1 MDRNSARVAILLVL
15 STLIIGSCNFLQ
27 VANKP
32 DDQAITSDVQASLFA
47 DPVLKTR
54 DIRVN
59 SENGVVTLSGTVG
72 TDLEKAAAVR
82 LAGKVKGVSQVV
94 DQLEV
99 QTAVAE
105 TGTEPGASE
114 PLVEDTTVNAKAPP
128 PAAKTTHT
136 KTYRNPAPEPST
148 TPAAAAPAPAETA
161 HASEPAP
168 AAASKPAAEPPPPPK
183 PKTYTIPA
191 GTVFTVRMVDAIDSS
206 RHRPGEEFA
215 ATIDAPVAVGE
226 RVIIPRGSD
235 ARVRLIQSQSAGR
248 MRGQSELEVELV
260 GVAVDN
266 MTYAIETNVVEK
278 KGASEGKRTAA
289 TVGGGAALG
298 GLIGA
303 IAGKGKGAAIGA
315 AVGAG
320 AGTAVGA
327 ATKGQQVN
335 IPSEAKLDFTLK
347 VPLSVTKYPSE

>member
-1 MDRNSARVAILLVL
+1 MDRTASRVSILLLL
-15 STLIIGSCNFLQ
+15 STLVIGSCNFLQ
-27 VANKP
+27 IASKP
-32 DDQAITSDVQASLFA
+32 DDQAITSDVQASLFS

-54 DIRVN
+54 DIRVS
-59 SENGVVTLSGTVG
+59 SENGVVTLSGAVG

-82 LAGKVKGVSQVV
+82 LAVKVKGVSQVV

-99 QTAVAE
+99 QTTVAE
-105 TGTEPGASE
+105 AGSE
-114 PLVEDTTVNAKAPP
+114 PPTEEAPAQDVSNTKVP
-128 PAAKTTHT
+128 PAAAKTAQSR
-136 KTYRNPAPEPST
+136 TYRTAAPAPST
-148 TPAAAAPAPAETA
+148 PPAAAAPAPTETA
-161 HASEPAP
+161 QAP
-168 AAASKPAAEPPPPPK
+168 EAAAPQASKVVAEPPPPPQ

-191 GTVFTVRMVDAIDSS
+191 GTVFTVRMVDSIDSS

-248 MRGQSELEVELV
+248 IKGQSELEVELV

-266 MTYAIETNVVEK
+266 MTYALETSVVEK

-289 TVGGGAALG
+289 TVGGGAVLG

-327 ATKGQQVN
+327 VTKGQQVN

-347 VPLSVTKYPSE
+347 VPLSVTKDPSE

>member
-1 MDRNSARVAILLVL
+1 MDRTASRVSILLLL
-15 STLIIGSCNFLQ
+15 STLVIGSCNFLQ
-27 VANKP
+27 IASKP
-32 DDQAITSDVQASLFA
+32 DDQAITSDVQASLFG

-54 DIRVN
+54 DIRVS
-59 SENGVVTLSGTVG
+59 SENGVVTLSGAVG

-82 LAGKVKGVSQVV
+82 LASKVKGVSQVV
-94 DQLEV
+94 DQIEV
-99 QTAVAE
+99 QTAIAE
-105 TGTEPGASE
+105 TGTEPPTEEAPAQEVSNTQ
-114 PLVEDTTVNAKAPP
+114 VPP
-128 PAAKTTHT
+128 PAAKTTRT
-136 KTYRNPAPEPST
+136 KTYRNPAPEPS
-148 TPAAAAPAPAETA
+148 PAAAAPAPAETA
-161 HASEPAP
+161 HVSEPVAP
-168 AAASKPAAEPPPPPK
+168 AASKIVAEPPPPPQ

-191 GTVFTVRMVDAIDSS
+191 GTVFTVRMVDSIDSS

-248 MRGQSELEVELV
+248 IRGQSELEVELV

-266 MTYAIETNVVEK
+266 MTYAVETSVVEK

>member
-1 MDRNSARVAILLVL
+1 MDRTASRVGILLLL
-15 STLIIGSCNFLQ
+15 STLVIGSCNFLQ

-32 DDQAITSDVQASLFA
+32 DDQAITSDVQTKLFA

-54 DIRVN
+54 DIRVT
-59 SENGVVTLSGTVG
+59 SENGVVTLSGGVG
-72 TDLEKAAAVR
+72 TELEKAAAMR
-82 LAGKVKGVSQVV
+82 LAGQVKGVSQVV
-94 DQLEV
+94 DQLEI

-105 TGTEPGASE
+105 ADTEPAADV
-114 PLVEDTTVNAKAPP
+114 PAQDVFTAKAPE
-128 PAAKTTHT
+128 PATKTPRT
-136 KTYRNPAPEPST
+136 KTYRNAGREPS
-148 TPAAAAPAPAETA
+148 AASAAMAPAPSETA
-161 HASEPAP
+161 PASEPTAP
-168 AAASKPAAEPPPPPK
+168 PASKPVAEPPPPPQ
-183 PKTYTIPA
+183 PKTFTIPA
-191 GTVFTVRMVDAIDSS
+191 GTVFTVRMVDSIDSS

-215 ATIDAPVAVGE
+215 ATVDAPVAVGE

-235 ARVRLIQSQSAGR
+235 ARVRLIESRSAGR
-248 MRGQSELEVELV
+248 IKGQSELQVELV
-260 GVAVDN
+260 GVAVDS
-266 MTYAIETNVVEK
+266 MAYAIETSVVEK

-303 IAGKGKGAAIGA
+303 VAGKGKGAAIGA

>member
-1 MDRNSARVAILLVL
+1 MDRTASRVGILLLL
-15 STLIIGSCNFLQ
+15 STLVIGSCNFLQ

-32 DDQAITSDVQASLFA
+32 DDQAITSDVQANLFA

-54 DIRVN
+54 DIRVT
-59 SENGVVTLSGTVG
+59 SESGVVTLSGSVG

-105 TGTEPGASE
+105 ASTEPATE
-114 PLVEDTTVNAKAPP
+114 APAQDVFTAKALP
-128 PAAKTTHT
+128 PATKTPRT
-136 KTYRNPAPEPST
+136 KTYRNAAPEPS
-148 TPAAAAPAPAETA
+148 AAPAAMTPGPAETA

-168 AAASKPAAEPPPPPK
+168 PPASTPVAEPPPPPQ
-183 PKTYTIPA
+183 PQTFTIPA
-191 GTVFTVRMVDAIDSS
+191 GTVVTVRMVDAIDSS

-215 ATIDAPVAVGE
+215 ATVDAPIAVGE

-235 ARVRLIQSQSAGR
+235 ARVRLIESQSAGR
-248 MRGQSELEVELV
+248 IKGQSELQVELV

-266 MTYAIETNVVEK
+266 MTYAVETSVVEK

-289 TVGGGAALG
+289 TVGGGAVLG

-303 IAGKGKGAAIGA
+303 VAGKGKGAAIGA

-347 VPLSVTKYPSE
+347 VPLSVTKYPAE

>member
-1 MDRNSARVAILLVL
+1 MDRTASRVAILLVL
-15 STLIIGSCNFLQ
+15 STLVIGSCNFLQ
-27 VANKP
+27 IANKP

-54 DIRVN
+54 DIRV
-59 SENGVVTLSGTVG
+59 SSQNGVVTLSGAVG

-105 TGTEPGASE
+105 ASSE
-114 PLVEDTTVNAKAPP
+114 PTPSEAPAPEVSNTKVPP
-128 PAAKTTHT
+128 PAAKTTRT
-136 KTYRNPAPEPST
+136 KTYRNDAPEPSAA
-148 TPAAAAPAPAETA
+148 PAPVTPAPAETA
-161 HASEPAP
+161 HASEPAAPP
-168 AAASKPAAEPPPPPK
+168 APKVVAEPPPPPQ
-183 PKTYTIPA
+183 PETFTIPA
-191 GTVFTVRMVDAIDSS
+191 GTVFTVRMIDAIDSS
-206 RHRPGEEFA
+206 RHRAGEEFA

-226 RVIIPRGSD
+226 RVIIPSGSD
-235 ARVRLIQSQSAGR
+235 ARVRLVESQSAGR
-248 MRGQSELEVELV
+248 IKGQSELQVELV

-266 MTYAIETNVVEK
+266 MTYAVETSVVEK
-278 KGASEGKRTAA
+278 TGASEGKRTAA

-347 VPLSVTKYPSE
+347 VPLAVTKYPSE